1 MPTVSPYYQQ
11 RGVANPYYV
20 LDPAT
25 VTQTV
30 SALKREGIDGVNQRE
45 LLFKATEGIQGK
57 TILRSTGKYKFQL
70 ATGRT
75 QDLPYG
81 IETTKRQVRGHLGM
95 TTRKDSTASSNVN
108 EFLTVYFLVNPA
120 MTPEQLE
127 NHSCKQGNA
136 STGVL
141 TGEGRPVTF
150 EDLCKLIDA
159 DETAARDI
167 KIGLNNANA
176 VRKDI
181 RGKGIKNLY
190 WVPRG
195 KPEGISPKTPSD
207 VIIEFTDNFF
217 RGYSNKI
224 TAGKTDETPKFNTN
238 IYAFYGKLG
247 DGTQQA
253 GIGGIIDESWNQA
266 AATVRGESARESIEN
281 FDISQEKF
289 SETSSRAAFSELAES
304 FRDNG
309 LEFYG
314 KDFYYKF
321 RNNLISNFANY
332 ITNPLNMSYFLNTIY
347 FYTYD
352 DPNQAF
358 TPCPYK
364 LLVGRET
371 GESTIKDVSEN
382 ESLKELLM
390 NKNPS
395 RLTGIKSSYDGQS
408 QSFTM
413 NFNFSNGKLKKVSI
427 PITCRTRAAGGWSGK
442 SLFISTSGVKMS

>member
-11 RGVANPYYV
+11 RGIANPYYV

-25 VTQTV
+25 VTQTL
-30 SALKREGIDGVNQRE
+30 SALKREGIDQKQ
-45 LLFKATEGIQGK
+45 LLFKSVEAIQGK
-57 TILRSTGKYKFQL
+57 TIIKSTGKYKFQL
-70 ATGRT
+70 ASDKV

-81 IETTKRQVRGHLGM
+81 IETTKRQVKGHLGM
-95 TTRKDSTASSNVN
+95 VSRKDSTASSNVN
-108 EFLTVYFLVNPA
+108 EFLTVYFLVNPP

-141 TGEGRPVTF
+141 TGEGTPVTF

-167 KIGLNNANA
+167 KIGLNNAKA

-181 RGKGIKNLY
+181 NGKGIKNLY

-195 KPEGISPKTPSD
+195 KPTGISPKTPSD
-207 VIIEFTDNFF
+207 VIIEFRDGFF

-224 TAGKTDETPKFNTN
+224 SAGKTDETPKFNTN

-253 GIGGIIDESWNQA
+253 NIGKIIDESWNQA
-266 AATVRGESARESIEN
+266 SATVRGDVARESIEN

-289 SETSSRAAFSELAES
+289 SETSSRAAFSELAKAFKE
-304 FRDNG
+304 NG

-321 RNNLISNFANY
+321 RNNLISNFSEY
-332 ITNPLNMSYFLNTIY
+332 LLNPLNMIYFLNTIY

-352 DPNQAF
+352 DPTKAF

-382 ESLKELLM
+382 ESLKELLV
-390 NKNPS
+390 NKNPA

-413 NFNFSNGKLKKVSI
+413 TLNFTNGELKNVSI
-427 PITCRTRAAGGWSGK
+427 PITCRTRAAGGWAGK

>member
-25 VTQTV
+25 VTQTL
-30 SALKREGIDGVNQRE
+30 SALKREGIDQKQ
-45 LLFKATEGIQGK
+45 LLFKSVEVIQGK
-57 TILRSTGKYKFQL
+57 TIIKSTGKYKFQL
-70 ATGRT
+70 ASDKV

-81 IETTKRQVRGHLGM
+81 IETTKRQVKGHLGM
-95 TTRKDSTASSNVN
+95 VSRKDSTASSNVN
-108 EFLTVYFLVNPA
+108 EFLTVYFLVNPP

-141 TGEGRPVTF
+141 TGEGTPVTF

-167 KIGLNNANA
+167 KIGLNNAKA

-181 RGKGIKNLY
+181 NGKGIKNLY

-195 KPEGISPKTPSD
+195 KPTGISPKTPSD
-207 VIIEFTDNFF
+207 VIIEFRDGFF

-224 TAGKTDETPKFNTN
+224 SAGKTDETPKFNTN

-253 GIGGIIDESWNQA
+253 NIGKIIDESWNQA
-266 AATVRGESARESIEN
+266 SATVKGEAAKEAIEN

-289 SETSSRAAFSELAES
+289 SETSSRAAFSELSKAFKE
-304 FRDNG
+304 NG

-321 RNNLISNFANY
+321 RNNLISNFSNY
-332 ITNPLNMSYFLNTIY
+332 LLNPLNMIYFLNTIY

-352 DPNQAF
+352 DPTKAF

-382 ESLKELLM
+382 ESLKELLV
-390 NKNPS
+390 NKNPA

-413 NFNFSNGKLKKVSI
+413 TLNFTNGELKNVSI
-427 PITCRTRAAGGWSGK
+427 PITCRTRAAGGWAGK

>member
-11 RGVANPYYV
+11 RGIANPYYV
-20 LDPAT
+20 LDSAT
-25 VTQTV
+25 VTQAL
-30 SALKREGIDGVNQRE
+30 SALKREGIDQKK
-45 LLFKATEGIQGK
+45 LLFKSVESIQGK
-57 TILRSTGKYKFQL
+57 TIIKSAGKYKFQL
-70 ATGRT
+70 ASDKL

-81 IETTKRQVRGHLGM
+81 IEITKRQVKGHLGM
-95 TTRKDSTASSNVN
+95 ISRKDSTASSNVN
-108 EFLTVYFLVNPA
+108 EFLTVYFLVNPP

-141 TGEGRPVTF
+141 TGEGSPVTF

-167 KIGLNNANA
+167 KIGLNNSKA

-181 RGKGIKNLY
+181 NGKGIKNLY

-195 KPEGISPKTPSD
+195 KPTGISPKTPSD
-207 VIIEFTDNFF
+207 VIIEFSDGFF

-224 TAGKTDETPKFNTN
+224 SAGKTDDTPKFNTN

-253 GIGGIIDESWNQA
+253 NIGSIIDESWNQS
-266 AATVRGESARESIEN
+266 AATVRGERARDAIES

-289 SETSSRAAFSELAES
+289 SETSSRAAFAGLAKS
-304 FRDNG
+304 FKENG

-321 RNNLISNFANY
+321 RNNLIKNFSNY
-332 ITNPLNMSYFLNTIY
+332 LLSPLNMVYFLNTIY

-382 ESLKELLM
+382 ESLKELLI
-390 NKNPS
+390 NKNPA
-395 RLTGIKSSYDGQS
+395 RLSGIKSSYDGQS
-408 QSFTM
+408 QSFTITL
-413 NFNFSNGKLKKVSI
+413 NFTNGELKNVRI
-427 PITCRTRAAGGWSGK
+427 PITCRTRSAGGWAGK
-442 SLFISTSGVKMS
+442 SLFISTSGVQMS

>member
-25 VTQTV
+25 VTQTL
-30 SALKREGIDGVNQRE
+30 SALKREGIDQKQ
-45 LLFKATEGIQGK
+45 LLFKSVEAIQGK
-57 TILRSTGKYKFQL
+57 TIIKSTGKYKFQL
-70 ATGRT
+70 ASDKV

-81 IETTKRQVRGHLGM
+81 IETTKRQVKGHLGM
-95 TTRKDSTASSNVN
+95 VSRKDSTASSNVN
-108 EFLTVYFLVNPA
+108 EFLTVYFLVNPP

-141 TGEGRPVTF
+141 TGEGTPVTF

-167 KIGLNNANA
+167 KIGLNNAKA

-181 RGKGIKNLY
+181 NGKSIKNLY

-195 KPEGISPKTPSD
+195 KPTGISPKTPSD
-207 VIIEFTDNFF
+207 VIIEFRDGFF

-224 TAGKTDETPKFNTN
+224 SAGKTDETPKFNTN

-253 GIGGIIDESWNQA
+253 NIGKIIDESWNQA
-266 AATVRGESARESIEN
+266 SATVRGDVAREAIEN

-289 SETSSRAAFSELAES
+289 SETSSRAVFSELAKS
-304 FRDNG
+304 FKSNG

-321 RNNLISNFANY
+321 RNNLISNFSDY
-332 ITNPLNMSYFLNTIY
+332 LLNPLNMIYFLNTIY

-352 DPNQAF
+352 DPTKAF

-382 ESLKELLM
+382 ESLKELLV
-390 NKNPS
+390 NKNPA

-413 NFNFSNGKLKKVSI
+413 TLNFTNGELKNVSI
-427 PITCRTRAAGGWSGK
+427 PITCRTRAAGGWAGK

>member
-11 RGVANPYYV
+11 RGIANPYYV
-20 LDPAT
+20 LDAAT
-25 VTQTV
+25 VTQTL
-30 SALKREGIDGVNQRE
+30 SALKREGIDQKQ
-45 LLFKATEGIQGK
+45 LLFKSVESIQGK
-57 TILRSTGKYKFQL
+57 TIIKSAGKYKFQL
-70 ATGRT
+70 ASDKA

-81 IETTKRQVRGHLGM
+81 IETTKKQVKGHLGM
-95 TTRKDSTASSNVN
+95 TSRKDSTASSNVN
-108 EFLTVYFLVNPA
+108 EFLTVYFLVNPS

-141 TGEGRPVTF
+141 TGEGTSVTF

-167 KIGLNNANA
+167 KIGLNNSKA

-181 RGKGIKNLY
+181 NGKGIQNLY

-195 KPEGISPKTPSD
+195 KPTGISPKTPSD
-207 VIIEFTDNFF
+207 VIIEFNDGFF

-224 TAGKTDETPKFNTN
+224 SAGKTDDTPKFNTN

-253 GIGGIIDESWNQA
+253 NIGSIIDESWNQS
-266 AATVRGESARESIEN
+266 AATVRGERARDAIES

-289 SETSSRAAFSELAES
+289 SETSSRAAFAGLAKS
-304 FRDNG
+304 FKENG

-321 RNNLISNFANY
+321 RNNLIKNFSNY
-332 ITNPLNMSYFLNTIY
+332 LLNPLNMIYFLNTIY

-382 ESLKELLM
+382 ESLKELLI
-390 NKNPS
+390 NKNPA
-395 RLTGIKSSYDGQS
+395 RLSGIKSSYDGQS
-408 QSFTM
+408 QSFTITL
-413 NFNFSNGKLKKVSI
+413 NFTNGELKNVRI
-427 PITCRTRAAGGWSGK
+427 PITCRTRSAGGWSGK
-442 SLFISTSGVKMS
+442 SLFISTSGVQMS

>member
-25 VTQTV
+25 VTQTL
-30 SALKREGIDGVNQRE
+30 SALKREGIDQKQ
-45 LLFKATEGIQGK
+45 LLFKSVEAIQGK
-57 TILRSTGKYKFQL
+57 TIIKSTGKYKFQL
-70 ATGRT
+70 ASDKV

-81 IETTKRQVRGHLGM
+81 IETTKRQVKGHLGM
-95 TTRKDSTASSNVN
+95 VSRKDSTASSNVN
-108 EFLTVYFLVNPA
+108 EFLTVYFLVNPP

-141 TGEGRPVTF
+141 TGEGTPVTF

-167 KIGLNNANA
+167 KIGLNNAKA

-181 RGKGIKNLY
+181 NGKSIKNLY

-195 KPEGISPKTPSD
+195 KPTGISPKTPSD
-207 VIIEFTDNFF
+207 VIIEFNDGFF

-224 TAGKTDETPKFNTN
+224 SAGKTDETPKFNTN

-253 GIGGIIDESWNQA
+253 NIGKIIDESWNQA
-266 AATVRGESARESIEN
+266 SATVRGDVAREAIEN

-289 SETSSRAAFSELAES
+289 SETSSRAVFSELAKS
-304 FRDNG
+304 FKSNG

-321 RNNLISNFANY
+321 RNNLISNFSDY
-332 ITNPLNMSYFLNTIY
+332 LLNPLNMIYFLNTIY

-352 DPNQAF
+352 DPTKAF

-382 ESLKELLM
+382 ESLKELLV
-390 NKNPS
+390 NKNPA

-413 NFNFSNGKLKKVSI
+413 TLNFTNGELKNVSI
-427 PITCRTRAAGGWSGK
+427 PITCRTRAAGGWAGK

>member
-25 VTQTV
+25 VTQTL
-30 SALKREGIDGVNQRE
+30 SALKREGIDQKQ
-45 LLFKATEGIQGK
+45 LLFKSVEVIQGK
-57 TILRSTGKYKFQL
+57 TIIKSTGKYKFQL
-70 ATGRT
+70 ASDKV

-81 IETTKRQVRGHLGM
+81 IETTKRQVKGHLGM
-95 TTRKDSTASSNVN
+95 VSRKDSTASSNVN
-108 EFLTVYFLVNPA
+108 EFLTVYFLVNPS

-141 TGEGRPVTF
+141 TGEGTPVTF

-167 KIGLNNANA
+167 KIGLNNAKA

-181 RGKGIKNLY
+181 NGKSIKNLY

-195 KPEGISPKTPSD
+195 KPTGISPKTPSD
-207 VIIEFTDNFF
+207 VIIEFNDGFF

-224 TAGKTDETPKFNTN
+224 SAGKTDETPKFNTN

-253 GIGGIIDESWNQA
+253 NIGKIIDESWNQA
-266 AATVRGESARESIEN
+266 SATVRGDVAREAIEN

-289 SETSSRAAFSELAES
+289 SETSSRAAFSELAKS
-304 FRDNG
+304 FKSNG

-321 RNNLISNFANY
+321 RNNLISNFSDY
-332 ITNPLNMSYFLNTIY
+332 LLNPLNMIYFLNTIY

-352 DPNQAF
+352 DPTKAF

-382 ESLKELLM
+382 ESLKELLV
-390 NKNPS
+390 NKNPA

-413 NFNFSNGKLKKVSI
+413 TLNFTNGELKNVSI
-427 PITCRTRAAGGWSGK
+427 PITCRTRAAGGWAGK

>member
-25 VTQTV
+25 VTQTL
-30 SALKREGIDGVNQRE
+30 SALKREGIDQKQ
-45 LLFKATEGIQGK
+45 LLFKSVEVIQGK
-57 TILRSTGKYKFQL
+57 TIIKSTGKYKFQL
-70 ATGRT
+70 ASDKV

-81 IETTKRQVRGHLGM
+81 IETTKRQVKGHLGM
-95 TTRKDSTASSNVN
+95 VSRKDSTASSNVN
-108 EFLTVYFLVNPA
+108 EFLTVYFLVNPP

-141 TGEGRPVTF
+141 TGEGTPVTF

-167 KIGLNNANA
+167 KIGLNNAKA

-181 RGKGIKNLY
+181 NGKGIKNLY

-195 KPEGISPKTPSD
+195 KPTGISPKTPSD
-207 VIIEFTDNFF
+207 VIIEFRDGFF

-224 TAGKTDETPKFNTN
+224 SAGKTDETPKFNTN

-253 GIGGIIDESWNQA
+253 NIGKIIDESWNQA
-266 AATVRGESARESIEN
+266 SATVRGEVAREAVEN

-289 SETSSRAAFSELAES
+289 SETSSRAAFSELAKS
-304 FRDNG
+304 FKENG

-321 RNNLISNFANY
+321 RNNLISNFSDY
-332 ITNPLNMSYFLNTIY
+332 LLNPLNMIYFLNTIY

-352 DPNQAF
+352 DPTKAF

-382 ESLKELLM
+382 ESLKELLV
-390 NKNPS
+390 NKNPA

-413 NFNFSNGKLKKVSI
+413 TLNFTNGELKNVSI
-427 PITCRTRAAGGWSGK
+427 PITCRTRAAGGWAGK

>member
-25 VTQTV
+25 VTQTL
-30 SALKREGIDGVNQRE
+30 SALKREGIDQKQ
-45 LLFKATEGIQGK
+45 LLFKSVEVIQGK
-57 TILRSTGKYKFQL
+57 TIIKSTGKYKFQL
-70 ATGRT
+70 ASDKV

-81 IETTKRQVRGHLGM
+81 IETTKRQVKGHLGM
-95 TTRKDSTASSNVN
+95 VSRKDSTASSNVN
-108 EFLTVYFLVNPA
+108 EFLTVYFLVNPP

-141 TGEGRPVTF
+141 TGEGTPVTF

-167 KIGLNNANA
+167 KIGLNNAKA

-181 RGKGIKNLY
+181 NGKSIKNLY

-195 KPEGISPKTPSD
+195 KPTGISPKTPSD
-207 VIIEFTDNFF
+207 VIIEFNDGFF

-224 TAGKTDETPKFNTN
+224 SAGKTDETPKFNTN

-253 GIGGIIDESWNQA
+253 NIGKIIDESWNQA
-266 AATVRGESARESIEN
+266 SATVRGDVAREAIEN

-289 SETSSRAAFSELAES
+289 SETSSRAAFSELAKS
-304 FRDNG
+304 FKSNG

-321 RNNLISNFANY
+321 RNNLISNFSDY
-332 ITNPLNMSYFLNTIY
+332 LLNPLNMIYFLNTIY

-352 DPNQAF
+352 DPTKAF

-382 ESLKELLM
+382 ESLKELLV
-390 NKNPS
+390 NKNPA

-413 NFNFSNGKLKKVSI
+413 TLNFTNGELKNVSI
-427 PITCRTRAAGGWSGK
+427 PITCRTRAAGGWAGK

>member
-25 VTQTV
+25 VTQTL
-30 SALKREGIDGVNQRE
+30 SALKREGIDQKQ
-45 LLFKATEGIQGK
+45 LLFKSVESIQGK
-57 TILRSTGKYKFQL
+57 TIIKSTGKYKFQL
-70 ATGRT
+70 ASDKV

-81 IETTKRQVRGHLGM
+81 IETTKRQVKGHLGM
-95 TTRKDSTASSNVN
+95 VSRKDSTASSNVN
-108 EFLTVYFLVNPA
+108 EFLTVYFLVNPP

-141 TGEGRPVTF
+141 TGEGTPVTF

-167 KIGLNNANA
+167 KIGLNNAKA
-176 VRKDI
+176 VKKDI
-181 RGKGIKNLY
+181 NGKGIKNLY

-195 KPEGISPKTPSD
+195 KPTGISPKTPSD
-207 VIIEFTDNFF
+207 VIIEFRDGFF

-224 TAGKTDETPKFNTN
+224 SAGKTDETPKFNTN

-253 GIGGIIDESWNQA
+253 NIGKIIDESWNQA
-266 AATVRGESARESIEN
+266 SATVRGEVAREAIEN

-289 SETSSRAAFSELAES
+289 SETSSRAAFSELSKS
-304 FRDNG
+304 FKENG

-321 RNNLISNFANY
+321 RNNLISNFSDY
-332 ITNPLNMSYFLNTIY
+332 LLNPLNMIYFLNTIY

-352 DPNQAF
+352 DPTKAF

-382 ESLKELLM
+382 ESLKELLV
-390 NKNPS
+390 NKNPA

-413 NFNFSNGKLKKVSI
+413 TLNFTNGELKNVSI